1 MGEWQRQQQQRLKP
15 DPKLEPKLDLPPTL
29 KSLAQLQSH
38 FGVFGV
44 SDRGY
49 ICLLSV
55 RNTAAL
61 TTEYLGVDYTSVC
74 PLFICVLLRLLVAA
88 SSGCLLAIFSWGK
101 LTKFTAKAIVYCC
114 WYSYWGVVVIVAVAA
129 RYSQVLHNA
138 LGFRLEQK
146 TAGSFAAQK

>member
-55 RNTAAL
+55 RNTAAP
-61 TTEYLGVDYTSVC
+61 TTEYLESTTLQFAHYSFASCCDCWLRLLQVAFWLFSVGGNLRNSPLK
-74 PLFICVLLRLLVAA
+74 PLFIVVGIAIGELLLL
-88 SSGCLLAIFSWGK
+88 
-101 LTKFTAKAIVYCC
+101 
-114 WYSYWGVVVIVAVAA
+114 
-129 RYSQVLHNA
+129 
-138 LGFRLEQK
+138 
-146 TAGSFAAQK
+146 